1 MSDPKEPTTE
11 EVKVVT
17 EAATELAAAAVEQG
31 LVPMILANGFTEEQ
45 AEGLIVGL
53 EIGVAIGQMHRIWT
67 FWFQETMELWHES
80 HGDDMNNQPDL
91 PAIASDLITAMM
103 AASRKTKQSD
113 AQKQALGIALARLVP
128 MKARSDA

>member
-1 MSDPKEPTTE
+1 MSDPNEPTKE
-11 EVKVVT
+11 EVRVVT

-31 LVPMILANGFTEEQ
+31 LVPTILANGFTEEQ

-53 EIGVAIGQMHRIWT
+53 EIGVAIGQMHRMWV

-91 PAIASDLITAMM
+91 PAIANDLITAMIST
-103 AASRKTKQSD
+103 SRQTKQSD
-113 AQKQALGIALARLVP
+113 AQKQALGIALSRLLP
-128 MKARSDA
+128 TKERSDA